1 MFIELVASTMIG
13 LEGIRFLHKAGMII
27 VCVASD
33 VQRERRGES
42 RTAKHMKT
50 YNLDGR
56 VTSLIPH
63 PVPGPSPWLVK
74 TVRLVSVLLR
84 GPGE

>member
-1 MFIELVASTMIG
+1 LFIELVASTMIG

-33 VQRERRGES
+33 VQRERREES

-50 YNLDGR
+50 L
-56 VTSLIPH
+56 
-63 PVPGPSPWLVK
+63 
-74 TVRLVSVLLR
+74 
-84 GPGE
+84 